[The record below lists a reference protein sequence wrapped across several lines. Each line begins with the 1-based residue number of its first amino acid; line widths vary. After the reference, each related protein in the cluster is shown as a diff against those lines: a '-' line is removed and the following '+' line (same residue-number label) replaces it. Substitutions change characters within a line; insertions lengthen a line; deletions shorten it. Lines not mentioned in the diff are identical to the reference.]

1 MEHDTSSNADCRER
15 ILEAAGEIFAEFGFR
30 GATVRKICER
40 AKVNVAAIN
49 YYFGGKEKLYSE
61 VLRHWHDFAVKKY
74 PLLFGVGEDAP
85 AEEQLRGFIRSF
97 LFRLLDKGKP
107 AWFGKLMMREM
118 TEPTRAFE
126 RLVKEIVRPRD
137 RVLASIVRKMI
148 TTPVSDEE
156 IRLCCASIIGQCLYY
171 YNARSIVTRLY
182 HQDVT
187 KPDEIERIAN
197 HIMQF
202 SLRGLEHDSKHDG
215 DRTKKEGE
223 SRIDKPLTG
232 SSPPNPAL
240 GAEN

>member
-40 AKVNVAAIN
+40 AEVNVAAIN

-61 VLRHWHDFAVKKY
+61 VLRHWHDFAIKKY
-74 PLLFGVGEDAP
+74 PLFFGVGEDAP
-85 AEEQLRGFIRSF
+85 AEERLRGFVRSF

-118 TEPTRAFE
+118 SEPTRAFE

-137 RVLASIVRKMI
+137 RVLASIVEKMI
-148 TTPVSDEE
+148 GTPVSEEE
-156 IRLCCASIIGQCLYY
+156 IRRCCASIIGQCLYY
-171 YNARSIVTRLY
+171 YHARSIIARLY
-182 HQDVT
+182 RQDVT
-187 KPDEIERIAN
+187 KPDEIERIAD

-202 SLRGLEHDSKHDG
+202 SLKGLKHDSKHDKDG
-215 DRTKKEGE
+215 VKIEGE
-223 SRIDKPLTG
+223 SQIGR
-232 SSPPNPAL
+232 
-240 GAEN
+240 

>member
-1 MEHDTSSNADCRER
+1 MESIASSNADCRER
-15 ILEAAGEIFAEFGFR
+15 ILEAAGEIFADFGFR

-40 AKVNVAAIN
+40 AKVNVAAVN

-61 VLRHWHDFAVKKY
+61 VLRHWHDFAIKKY
-74 PLLFGVGEDAP
+74 PLLFEVGEDAP
-85 AEEQLRGFIRSF
+85 VEEQLRGFIRSF

-137 RVLASIVRKMI
+137 KVLASLVGKMI
-148 TTPVSDEE
+148 GTPVSEEE

-171 YNARSIVTRLY
+171 YNARSIIARLY
-182 HQDVT
+182 RQDVT
-187 KPDEIERIAN
+187 KPDEIERIAD

-202 SLRGLEHDSKHDG
+202 SLRGLGHDPKHDA
-215 DRTKKEGE
+215 DKTEIEGQ
-223 SRIDKPLTG
+223 
-232 SSPPNPAL
+232 
-240 GAEN
+240 